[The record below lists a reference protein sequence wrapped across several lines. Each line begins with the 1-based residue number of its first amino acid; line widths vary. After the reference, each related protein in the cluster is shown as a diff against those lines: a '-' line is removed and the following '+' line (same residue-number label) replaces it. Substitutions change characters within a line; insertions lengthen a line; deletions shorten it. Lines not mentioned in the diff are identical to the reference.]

1 LIQIRLAFIRIF
13 HFDVKSSI
21 SQTAKNSDPQAGVI
35 DRDSAAALPART
47 ARMLLRSIRATQP
60 VPKIELARRLDLS
73 RATVTTALRPYLV
86 SGLLREGAVQ
96 PTVRSSGRVGR
107 PPVGLSFATDREFF
121 VGINIGV
128 RRSQVGIT
136 TLGEEL
142 LDDEDFD
149 TPPGHANALAL
160 IRASVDRLCAKA
172 GGRTLKVIGVSVPG
186 LADSERKRLLYA
198 PRLDW
203 RNLTI
208 EEYLRSGTEDRVKA
222 YKDVRIVVENDA
234 TAAALYEAKLKLR
247 RTPGRTTDDFVLVRV
262 GTGIGVGLV
271 LGGEVYRGK
280 GVGEGIAGEFG
291 HMTIVARGKPCFCGN
306 RGCWERYASASA
318 ASLLYVGDRVRLGAA
333 QPPHYVEIVG
343 RAEAGEMRAQRTLE
357 RIGEYLGIGIANVIA
372 GLGVPDVILGGRIV
386 FGWKFIRD
394 PLHTAVEQSMAG
406 KIAGWKVEPGEPR
419 GSGLGGALEV
429 AVEEFLTGDGA
440 AV

>member
-1 LIQIRLAFIRIF
+1 M
-13 HFDVKSSI
+13 KPPNSN
-21 SQTAKNSDPQAGVI
+21 TAKDSYSGAEVIERESDSG
-35 DRDSAAALPART
+35 LPAKT
-47 ARMLLRSIRATQP
+47 ARMLLRVIRAAQP
-60 VPKIELARRLDLS
+60 VPKIELARRLDLN
-73 RATVTTALRPYLV
+73 RATVTTALKPYLT
-86 SGLLREGAVQ
+86 SGLLREDPVQ
-96 PTVRSSGRVGR
+96 PVVRAGRPVGR
-107 PPVGLSFATDREFF
+107 PPVGLSFSTDREFF

-136 TLGEEL
+136 TLGGEVLE
-142 LDDEDFD
+142 DEDFD
-149 TPPGHANALAL
+149 TPPGHRDALAL

-186 LADSERKRLLYA
+186 PADNERKRLVYA

-203 RNLTI
+203 RDVPI
-208 EEYLRSGTEDRVKA
+208 EEQLRSGTQSRIRA
-222 YKDVRIVVENDA
+222 YKDVSIVVENDA
-234 TAAALYEAKLKLR
+234 TAAALYEAKLRLR
-247 RTPGRTTDDFVLVRV
+247 RATGPTTDDFILVRA

-271 LGGEVYRGK
+271 LGGEIYRGK

-333 QPPHYVEIVG
+333 AAPHYVEIVG
-343 RAEAGEMRAQRTLE
+343 RAEAGEQRARSTLE

-394 PLHTAVEQSMAG
+394 PLYTAVEQSMASRIG
-406 KIAGWKVEPGEPR
+406 AWKVEPGEPR

-429 AVEEFLTGDGA
+429 AVEEFLTSGA
-440 AV
+440 VR

>member
-1 LIQIRLAFIRIF
+1 M
-13 HFDVKSSI
+13 KSSK
-21 SQTAKNSDPQAGVI
+21 SNTAKDSYSDAGI
-35 DRDSAAALPART
+35 IERESDSGLPAKT
-47 ARMLLRSIRATQP
+47 ARMLLRVIRAAQP
-60 VPKIELARRLDLS
+60 VPKIELARRLELN
-73 RATVTTALRPYLV
+73 RATVTTALKPYLA
-86 SGLLREGAVQ
+86 SGLLREDAVQ
-96 PTVRSSGRVGR
+96 PLVRSGARVGR

-136 TLGEEL
+136 TLGGEVLE
-142 LDDEDFD
+142 DEDFD
-149 TPPGHANALAL
+149 TPPGHRDALAL
-160 IRASVDRLCAKA
+160 IRASVDRLCAKS
-172 GGRTLKVIGVSVPG
+172 GGRALKGIGVSVPG
-186 LADSERKRLLYA
+186 PADNERKRLLYA

-203 RNLTI
+203 RDVPI
-208 EEYLRSGTEDRVKA
+208 EEQLRSGTQSRIRA
-222 YKDVRIVVENDA
+222 YKDVSIVVENDA
-234 TAAALYEAKLKLR
+234 TAAALYEAKLRLR
-247 RTPGRTTDDFVLVRV
+247 RNTGPTTDDFILVRA

-318 ASLLYVGDRVRLGAA
+318 ASLLYVGDRVRLGAQQA
-333 QPPHYVEIVG
+333 PHYVEIVG
-343 RAEAGEMRAQRTLE
+343 RAEAGEQRASSTLE
-357 RIGEYLGIGIANVIA
+357 RMGEYLGIGIANVIA

-394 PLHTAVEQSMAG
+394 PLYTAVEQSMAG
-406 KIAGWKVEPGEPR
+406 RIAGWTVEPGEPR

-429 AVEEFLTGDGA
+429 AVEEFLTSGA
-440 AV
+440 VR